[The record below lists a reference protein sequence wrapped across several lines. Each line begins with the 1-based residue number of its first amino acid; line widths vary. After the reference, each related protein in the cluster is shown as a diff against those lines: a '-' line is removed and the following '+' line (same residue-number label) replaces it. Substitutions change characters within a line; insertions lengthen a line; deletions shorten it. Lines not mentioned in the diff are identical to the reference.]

1 MRWWEQHFG
10 NSTRGR
16 IVALLRRGWRS
27 VDELATALGL
37 TDNAVRAHIATL
49 ERDGV
54 VAATGSRRDG
64 TVGKPAV
71 LYGVADDADTLFSSA
86 YAPALSALIAELSER
101 HPEELESLLRGA
113 GHRLARPASGTLAAR
128 VGEAV
133 TVLTGLGA
141 DAEVARTESGYE
153 IRGHGCALG
162 RAVSTSAETC
172 CMLEQL
178 LSDVTGATVHEHC
191 DRAQKP
197 PQCAFAISE

>member
-71 LYGVADDADTLFSSA
+71 LYGVAEEADTLFSSA
-86 YAPALSALIAELSER
+86 YAPALSALIAELSDR

-113 GHRLARPASGTLAAR
+113 GHRLAKPASGTFAER
-128 VGEAV
+128 VGDAV
-133 TVLTGLGA
+133 SLLTGLGA
-141 DAEVARTESGYE
+141 DAEVAETADGYE
-153 IRGHGCALG
+153 IRGHSCALG

-191 DRAQKP
+191 DRDHKP
-197 PQCAFAISE
+197 PRCAFAISE

>member
-27 VDELATALGL
+27 VDELAAALGL

-71 LYGVADDADTLFSSA
+71 LYGVAEEADTLFSSA

-113 GHRLARPASGTLAAR
+113 GHRLAKPASGTFAER
-128 VGEAV
+128 VGDAA
-133 TVLTGLGA
+133 TILTGLGA
-141 DAEVARTESGYE
+141 DAEVNQTADGYE
-153 IRGHGCALG
+153 IRGHACALG
-162 RAVSTSAETC
+162 RAVSTSADTC

-178 LSDVTGATVHEHC
+178 LSDVTGAAVQEHC
-191 DRAQKP
+191 DRDHKP
-197 PQCAFAISE
+197 PRCAFAISE